1 MAVDS
6 PSIRSVLEELDSRGL
21 VQDTTDRELLAQRL
35 SSGPISVYHGIDPT
49 ASSLHL
55 GNLIGVLVLR
65 RFQEAG
71 HRPIA
76 LVGGAT
82 GLIGDPSGRSDE
94 RNLLDDETLTANLAG
109 IRGHLEK
116 LLDFDGLEWA
126 GITETENALLG
137 REVKWKAELVNNYEW
152 TRDLT
157 LIEFLR
163 DTGKHATVNQMAA
176 KHSVRSRMES
186 ETGISFTEF
195 TYMLL
200 QAYDYW
206 WLHTNLQCE
215 LQIGGSD
222 QWGNITAGVDL
233 IRRRSGVHVHGLTWP
248 LLTRSDGAKFGKTAE
263 GAVWL
268 DPERTS
274 PYRFHQ
280 YFIQIPDE
288 DVERSLLQFTML
300 PVTEIAELAEAHQ
313 RDPGQRKAQRT
324 LANEVTSLVH
334 GPGAA
339 AAAEKA
345 AGILFG
351 SPVDD
356 MDEAAF
362 EAVAA
367 EVPTSDVS
375 LTADDG
381 FDVASNSFDLVELL
395 ASTGLASSKGDA
407 RRGLSGG
414 SVYVNNERVPTE
426 ASTVTAERLLYGRY
440 LLLRRGKRRYH
451 LLHVESD

>member
-1 MAVDS
+1 M
-6 PSIRSVLEELDSRGL
+6 LEELESRGL
-21 VQDTTDRELLAQRL
+21 VHDTTDRELLARRL
-35 SSGPISVYHGIDPT
+35 NDSPIGVYHGIDPT

-82 GLIGDPSGRSDE
+82 GMVGDPSGRSDE
-94 RNLLDDETLTANLAG
+94 RNLLDDDTLAANLSG
-109 IRGHLEK
+109 IRVQLER
-116 LLDFDGLEWA
+116 LLDFDGD
-126 GITETENALLG
+126 
-137 REVKWKAELVNNYEW
+137 AELVNNYDW

-186 ETGISFTEF
+186 ESGISYTEF

-200 QAYDYW
+200 QAYDFW
-206 WLHTNLQCE
+206 WLHSHHQCE

-233 IRRRSGVHVHGLTWP
+233 IRRRSGVQAHGLTWP

-268 DPERTS
+268 DPDRTS

-280 YFIQIPDE
+280 YFVQVPDE

-300 PVTEIAELAEAHQ
+300 PVGDIAEVVEAHQ
-313 RDPGQRKAQRT
+313 GDPGRREAQRT

-339 AAAEKA
+339 AAADEA
-345 AGILFG
+345 ARILFG

-356 MDEAAF
+356 MDEAAL
-362 EAVAA
+362 ETVAE
-367 EVPTSDVS
+367 EVPTSDIS
-375 LTADDG
+375 LAGGGG
-381 FDVASNSFDLVELL
+381 FDAGSNSFDLVEML
-395 ASTGLASSKGDA
+395 AKTGLATSKGDA
-407 RRGLSGG
+407 RRGLSEG
-414 SVYVNNERVPTE
+414 SVYVNNVRVSGEDPTV
-426 ASTVTAERLLYGRY
+426 AVDRLLHGRY
-440 LLLRRGKRRYH
+440 LLLRRGKRRHH
-451 LLHVESD
+451 LLRVPDNESR

>member
-1 MAVDS
+1 M
-6 PSIRSVLEELDSRGL
+6 VLEELESRGL
-21 VQDTTDRELLAQRL
+21 VQDTTDRDLLARRL
-35 SSGPISVYHGIDPT
+35 SSGPVSVYHGIDPT

-82 GLIGDPSGRSDE
+82 GMVGDPSGRSDE
-94 RNLLDDETLTANLAG
+94 RNLLDDETLAANLSG
-109 IRGHLEK
+109 IRSQLEK
-116 LLDFDGLEWA
+116 LLDLDGE
-126 GITETENALLG
+126 
-137 REVKWKAELVNNYEW
+137 AELVNNYDW

-200 QAYDYW
+200 QAYDFW
-206 WLHTNLQCE
+206 WLHSHHDCE

-233 IRRRSGVHVHGLTWP
+233 IRRRSGAQVHGLTWP

-263 GAVWL
+263 GAIWL

-280 YFIQIPDE
+280 YFIQVPDE

-300 PVTEIAELAEAHQ
+300 PVAEIAEAVEAHQ
-313 RDPGQRKAQRT
+313 RDPGRREAQGI

-334 GPGAA
+334 GRPAA

-345 AGILFG
+345 ARILFG

-356 MDEAAF
+356 MDEAAL
-362 EAVAA
+362 EAIAA
-367 EVPTSDVS
+367 EVPTSDIP
-375 LTADDG
+375 DGG
-381 FDVASNSFDLVELL
+381 FDAASSSFDLVELL

-407 RRGLSGG
+407 RRGLAEG
-414 SVYVNNERVPTE
+414 SVYVNNQRVSGEDTE
-426 ASTVTAERLLYGRY
+426 VAADSLLHDRY

-451 LLHVESD
+451 LLRVESQ

>member
-1 MAVDS
+1 M
-6 PSIRSVLEELDSRGL
+6 LEELESRGL
-21 VQDTTDRELLAQRL
+21 VHDTTDRELLARRL
-35 SSGPISVYHGIDPT
+35 NDSPIGVYHGIDPT

-65 RFQEAG
+65 RFQEAD

-82 GLIGDPSGRSDE
+82 GMVGDPSGRSDE
-94 RNLLDDETLTANLAG
+94 RNLLDDDTLAANLSG
-109 IRGHLEK
+109 IRVQLER
-116 LLDFDGLEWA
+116 LLDFDGD
-126 GITETENALLG
+126 
-137 REVKWKAELVNNYEW
+137 AELVNNYDW

-186 ETGISFTEF
+186 ESGISYTEF

-200 QAYDYW
+200 QAYDFW
-206 WLHTNLQCE
+206 WLHSHHQCE

-233 IRRRSGVHVHGLTWP
+233 IRRRSGVQAHGLTWP

-268 DPERTS
+268 DPNRTS

-280 YFIQIPDE
+280 YFVQVPDE

-300 PVTEIAELAEAHQ
+300 PVGEITEVVEAHQ
-313 RDPGQRKAQRT
+313 SDPGRREAQRT

-334 GPGAA
+334 GPASA
-339 AAAEKA
+339 AAAEEA
-345 AGILFG
+345 ARILFG

-356 MDEAAF
+356 MDETALQT
-362 EAVAA
+362 VAD
-367 EVPTSDVS
+367 EVPTSEIS
-375 LTADDG
+375 LAGGGG
-381 FDVASNSFDLVELL
+381 FDAGSNSFDLVELL
-395 ASTGLASSKGDA
+395 ATTGLATSKGDA
-407 RRGLSGG
+407 RRGLSEG
-414 SVYVNNERVPTE
+414 SVYVNNVRASGE
-426 ASTVTAERLLYGRY
+426 APAVAADRLLHGRY
-440 LLLRRGKRRYH
+440 LLLRRGKRRHH
-451 LLHVESD
+451 LLRVPENESRG

>member
-1 MAVDS
+1 M
-6 PSIRSVLEELDSRGL
+6 LEELESRGL
-21 VQDTTDRELLAQRL
+21 VHDTTDRDLLAQRL
-35 SSGPISVYHGIDPT
+35 SGDQIAVYHGIDPT

-55 GNLIGVLVLR
+55 GNLIGGSGAAAVPR
-65 RFQEAG
+65 SRASA
-71 HRPIA
+71 HRP
-76 LVGGAT
+76 GGR
-82 GLIGDPSGRSDE
+82 GNRHGGRSQ
-94 RNLLDDETLTANLAG
+94 RAVRRAQSAG
-109 IRGHLEK
+109 RRHAGRQPVRAYEASLSSCWN
-116 LLDFDGLEWA
+116 FDGD
-126 GITETENALLG
+126 
-137 REVKWKAELVNNYEW
+137 AELVNNYDW

-233 IRRRSGVHVHGLTWP
+233 IRRRSGVQVHGLTWP

-280 YFIQIPDE
+280 YFVQVPDE
-288 DVERSLLQFTML
+288 DVERSLRQFTML
-300 PVTEIAELAEAHQ
+300 PVAEIAEVVEAHR
-313 RDPGQRKAQRT
+313 RDPGRREAQRT

-334 GPGAA
+334 GPAA
-339 AAAEKA
+339 AVAAEEA

-351 SPVDD
+351 SPVGD

-362 EAVAA
+362 EVVAA
-367 EVPTSDVS
+367 EVPTSNVS
-375 LTADDG
+375 LTPDDG
-381 FDVASNSFDLVELL
+381 FDAASNSFDLVELL

-407 RRGLSGG
+407 RRGLSEG
-414 SVYVNNERVPTE
+414 SVYVNNERVSGDAPMV
-426 ASTVTAERLLYGRY
+426 AADRLLHSRY
-440 LLLRRGKRRYH
+440 LLLRRGKRRHH
-451 LLHVESD
+451 LLRVRNP

>member
-1 MAVDS
+1 M
-6 PSIRSVLEELDSRGL
+6 LEELESRGL
-21 VQDTTDRELLAQRL
+21 VQDTTDRDLLAQRL
-35 SSGPISVYHGIDPT
+35 SSGPIGVYHGIDPT

-82 GLIGDPSGRSDE
+82 GMVGDPSGRSDE
-94 RNLLDDETLTANLAG
+94 RNLLDDETLISNLAG
-109 IRGHLEK
+109 IRGQLEK
-116 LLDFDGLEWA
+116 LLDFDGE
-126 GITETENALLG
+126 
-137 REVKWKAELVNNYEW
+137 AELVNNYDW

-200 QAYDYW
+200 QAYDFW
-206 WLHTNLQCE
+206 WLHANVQCE

-233 IRRRSGVHVHGLTWP
+233 IRRRSGTQAHGLTWP

-263 GAVWL
+263 GAIWL
-268 DPERTS
+268 DPDRTS
-274 PYRFHQ
+274 TYRFHQ
-280 YFIQIPDE
+280 YFVQIPDE

-300 PVTEIAELAEAHQ
+300 PVGEIAEVVEAHR
-313 RDPGQRKAQRT
+313 RDPGRREAQHT

-339 AAAEKA
+339 SAAEKA
-345 AGILFG
+345 ARILFG

-356 MDEAAF
+356 IDEPAL

-367 EVPTSDVS
+367 EVPTSDVP
-375 LTADDG
+375 DG
-381 FDVASNSFDLVELL
+381 AFDASSNSFNLVDLL

-407 RRGLSGG
+407 RRGLAEG
-414 SVYVNNERVPTE
+414 SVYVNNERVSGE
-426 ASTVTAERLLYGRY
+426 VTAVAGDRLLHGRY

-451 LLHVESD
+451 LLRVSQDKTPD

>member
-1 MAVDS
+1 MR
-6 PSIRSVLEELDSRGL
+6 SIRSVLEELESRGL
-21 VQDTTDRELLAQRL
+21 VQDTTDRDLLAHRL
-35 SSGPISVYHGIDPT
+35 SDGPVGVYHGIDPT

-82 GLIGDPSGRSDE
+82 GMVGDPSGRSDE
-94 RNLLDDETLTANLAG
+94 RNLLDDAILAANLAG
-109 IRGHLEK
+109 IRGQLET
-116 LLDFDGLEWA
+116 LLDFDGD
-126 GITETENALLG
+126 
-137 REVKWKAELVNNYEW
+137 AELVNNYDW

-200 QAYDYW
+200 QAYDFW
-206 WLHTNLQCE
+206 WLHAQHDCE

-233 IRRRSGVHVHGLTWP
+233 IRRRSGASAHGLTWP

-263 GAVWL
+263 GAIWL
-268 DPERTS
+268 DSDRTS

-300 PVTEIAELAEAHQ
+300 PVAEIADLVEAHKS
-313 RDPGQRKAQRT
+313 DPGRREAQRT

-334 GPGAA
+334 GPAA
-339 AAAEKA
+339 TAAAEEA
-345 AGILFG
+345 ARILFG
-351 SPVDD
+351 SPVHD
-356 MDEAAF
+356 MDEAAL

-367 EVPTSDVS
+367 EVPTSS
-375 LTADDG
+375 ISFAPEDG
-381 FDVASNSFDLVELL
+381 FDAESNSFDLVEVL

-407 RRGLSGG
+407 RRGVSEG
-414 SVYVNNERVPTE
+414 SVYVNNERVSGEAPTVD
-426 ASTVTAERLLYGRY
+426 AGSLLHGRY

-451 LLHVESD
+451 LLQIPEA

>member
-1 MAVDS
+1 
-6 PSIRSVLEELDSRGL
+6 VLHELESRGL
-21 VQDTTDRELLAQRL
+21 VQDTTDRDLLARRL
-35 SSGPISVYHGIDPT
+35 SEGSVGVYHGIDPT

-82 GLIGDPSGRSDE
+82 GMVGDPSGRSDE
-94 RNLLDDETLTANLAG
+94 RNLLDDDTLVANLSG
-109 IRGHLEK
+109 IRGQLEK
-116 LLDFDGLEWA
+116 LLDFDGD
-126 GITETENALLG
+126 
-137 REVKWKAELVNNYEW
+137 AELVNNYDW

-186 ETGISFTEF
+186 DSGISYTEF

-200 QAYDYW
+200 QAYDFW
-206 WLHTNLQCE
+206 WLHSHHQCD

-233 IRRRSGVHVHGLTWP
+233 IRRRSGAQAHGLTWP

-280 YFIQIPDE
+280 YFVQLPDE

-300 PVTEIAELAEAHQ
+300 PVAEIDELVAAH
-313 RDPGQRKAQRT
+313 RNDPGRREAQRS

-334 GPGAA
+334 GPAAA
-339 AAAEKA
+339 AAAEEA
-345 AGILFG
+345 ARILFG
-351 SPVDD
+351 SPVDE

-362 EAVAA
+362 EAVGS

-375 LTADDG
+375 LTTDGG
-381 FDVASNSFDLVELL
+381 FDAASNSFDLVELL

-407 RRGLSGG
+407 RRGLSEG
-414 SVYVNNERVPTE
+414 SVYVNNERVSADPPTVS
-426 ASTVTAERLLYGRY
+426 ADRLLHGRF

-451 LLHVESD
+451 LLRAVSQ

>member
-1 MAVDS
+1 M
-6 PSIRSVLEELDSRGL
+6 VLEELESRGL
-21 VQDTTDRELLAQRL
+21 VQDTTDRDLLAQRL
-35 SSGPISVYHGIDPT
+35 SSGSIGVYHGIDPT

-82 GLIGDPSGRSDE
+82 GMVGDPSGRSDE
-94 RNLLDDETLTANLAG
+94 RNLLDDETLVANLSG
-109 IRGHLEK
+109 IRGQLEK
-116 LLDFDGLEWA
+116 LLDFDGD
-126 GITETENALLG
+126 
-137 REVKWKAELVNNYEW
+137 AELVNNYDW

-186 ETGISFTEF
+186 ETGISYTEF

-200 QAYDYW
+200 QAYDFW
-206 WLHTNLQCE
+206 WLHSRQNCE

-233 IRRRSGVHVHGLTWP
+233 IRRRSGAQAHGLTWP

-280 YFIQIPDE
+280 YFVQVPDE

-300 PVTEIAELAEAHQ
+300 PVAEIADVFEAHQ
-313 RDPGQRKAQRT
+313 SDPGRREAQHI

-334 GPGAA
+334 GPAA
-339 AAAEKA
+339 AVAAEKA
-345 AGILFG
+345 ARILFG

-356 MDEAAF
+356 IDEAAL

-367 EVPTSDVS
+367 EVPTSDIP
-375 LTADDG
+375 DGG
-381 FDVASNSFDLVELL
+381 FDADSNTFDMVELL
-395 ASTGLASSKGDA
+395 ASTALASSKGDA
-407 RRGLSGG
+407 RRGLSEG
-414 SVYVNNERVPTE
+414 SVYVNNERVSGE
-426 ASTVTAERLLYGRY
+426 ENEVTASRLLHGRY

-451 LLHVESD
+451 LLRVKSQQNP

>member
-1 MAVDS
+1 M
-6 PSIRSVLEELDSRGL
+6 VLEELESRGL
-21 VQDTTDRELLAQRL
+21 VQDTTDRDLLAQRL
-35 SSGPISVYHGIDPT
+35 SSGPVAVYHGIDPT

-65 RFQEAG
+65 RFQQAG

-82 GLIGDPSGRSDE
+82 GMVGDPSGRSDE
-94 RNLLDDETLTANLAG
+94 RNLLDDQTLAANLSG
-109 IRGHLEK
+109 IRGQLEK
-116 LLDFDGLEWA
+116 LLDFDGD
-126 GITETENALLG
+126 
-137 REVKWKAELVNNYEW
+137 AELVNNYDW

-200 QAYDYW
+200 QAYDFW

-233 IRRRSGVHVHGLTWP
+233 IRRRSGAQAHGLTWP

-263 GAVWL
+263 GAIWL
-268 DPERTS
+268 DPDRTS

-280 YFIQIPDE
+280 YFVQIPDE

-300 PVTEIAELAEAHQ
+300 PAAEIAEVVEAHQ
-313 RDPGQRKAQRT
+313 RDPGRREAQHT
-324 LANEVTSLVH
+324 LANAVTTLVH

-339 AAAEKA
+339 IAAEKA
-345 AGILFG
+345 ARILFG

-356 MDEAAF
+356 IDEAAL

-367 EVPTSDVS
+367 EVPTSDIPEG
-375 LTADDG
+375 G
-381 FDVASNSFDLVELL
+381 FDAGSNSFDLVELL

-407 RRGLSGG
+407 RRGLSEG
-414 SVYVNNERVPTE
+414 SVYVNNERVSTE
-426 ASTVTAERLLYGRY
+426 ATAVGTDRLLHGRY
-440 LLLRRGKRRYH
+440 LLLRRGKRRHH
-451 LLHVESD
+451 LLRVESQQNP

>member
-1 MAVDS
+1 MLQE
-6 PSIRSVLEELDSRGL
+6 LESRGL
-21 VQDTTDRELLAQRL
+21 VQDTTDRGLLARRL
-35 SSGPISVYHGIDPT
+35 NNGSVGVYHGIDPT

-82 GLIGDPSGRSDE
+82 GMVGDPSGRSDE
-94 RNLLDDETLTANLAG
+94 RNLLDDDTLAANISG
-109 IRGHLEK
+109 IRAQLEK
-116 LLDFDGLEWA
+116 LLDFDGD
-126 GITETENALLG
+126 
-137 REVKWKAELVNNYEW
+137 AELVNNYEW

-186 ETGISFTEF
+186 DSGISYTEF

-200 QAYDYW
+200 QAYDFW
-206 WLHTNLQCE
+206 WLHSHHQCE

-233 IRRRSGVHVHGLTWP
+233 IRRRSGAQVHGLTWP

-280 YFIQIPDE
+280 YFVQLPDE

-300 PVTEIAELAEAHQ
+300 PVEDIYEIVRVNEV
-313 RDPGQRKAQRT
+313 DPGRRLAQRI
-324 LANEVTSLVH
+324 LANEVTAEVH
-334 GPGAA
+334 SPEAA
-339 AAAEKA
+339 IAADEA
-345 AGILFG
+345 AQILFG
-351 SPVDD
+351 SPVGD

-362 EAVAA
+362 ETVAD
-367 EVPTSDVS
+367 EVPTTDIS
-375 LTADDG
+375 LTSDGGYDAD
-381 FDVASNSFDLVELL
+381 SNSFDLVELL

-407 RRGLSGG
+407 RRGLAEG
-414 SVYVNNERVPTE
+414 SVYVNNERVSGE
-426 ASTVTAERLLYGRY
+426 APAVAADLLLHGRY
-440 LLLRRGKRRYH
+440 LLLRRGKRRHH
-451 LLHVESD
+451 LLRVGGNESPG

>member
-1 MAVDS
+1 M
-6 PSIRSVLEELDSRGL
+6 VLEELESRGL
-21 VQDTTDRELLAQRL
+21 VQDTTDRDLLARRL
-35 SSGPISVYHGIDPT
+35 SSDPVSVYHGIDPT

-82 GLIGDPSGRSDE
+82 GMVGDPSGRSDE
-94 RNLLDDETLTANLAG
+94 RNLLDDDTLVANLSG
-109 IRGHLEK
+109 IRSQLEK
-116 LLDFDGLEWA
+116 LLDLDGEA
-126 GITETENALLG
+126 Q
-137 REVKWKAELVNNYEW
+137 LVNNYDW

-200 QAYDYW
+200 QAYDFW
-206 WLHTNLQCE
+206 WLHSHLDCE

-233 IRRRSGVHVHGLTWP
+233 IRRRSGAQVHGLTWP

-268 DPERTS
+268 DPELTS

-288 DVERSLLQFTML
+288 DVERSLLQFTLL
-300 PVTEIAELAEAHQ
+300 PVAEIAELVAAHQ
-313 RDPGQRKAQRT
+313 GDPGRREAQHR

-334 GPGAA
+334 GSAAA
-339 AAAEKA
+339 AAAEE
-345 AGILFG
+345 AGRILFG
-351 SPVDD
+351 SPVGE
-356 MDEAAF
+356 MDESAF
-362 EAVAA
+362 EAVGA
-367 EVPTSDVS
+367 EVPTTELS
-375 LTADDG
+375 LTVECG
-381 FDVASNSFDLVELL
+381 FDAASNSFDLVELL
-395 ASTGLASSKGDA
+395 VATGLAGSKGDA
-407 RRGLSGG
+407 RRGLSEG
-414 SVYVNNERVPTE
+414 SVYVNNERVSPE
-426 ASTVTAERLLYGRY
+426 ESAVAADRLLHGRY

-451 LLHVESD
+451 LLRMPAS

>member
-1 MAVDS
+1 M
-6 PSIRSVLEELDSRGL
+6 LEELESRGL
-21 VQDTTDRELLAQRL
+21 VQDTTDRALLSRRL
-35 SSGPISVYHGIDPT
+35 NDSPVGVYHGIDPT

-82 GLIGDPSGRSDE
+82 GMVGDPSGRSDE
-94 RNLLDDETLTANLAG
+94 RNLLDDDTLAANLAG
-109 IRGHLEK
+109 IRAQLEK
-116 LLDFDGLEWA
+116 LLDFDGD
-126 GITETENALLG
+126 
-137 REVKWKAELVNNYEW
+137 AELVNNYDW

-186 ETGISFTEF
+186 ESGISYTEF

-200 QAYDYW
+200 QAYDFW
-206 WLHTNLQCE
+206 WLHSHQQCE

-233 IRRRSGVHVHGLTWP
+233 IRRRSGTQAHGLTWP

-280 YFIQIPDE
+280 YFVQVPDE

-300 PVTEIAELAEAHQ
+300 PVGEIAEVVEVHQGDSGRREA
-313 RDPGQRKAQRT
+313 QRK

-334 GPGAA
+334 GPAAA
-339 AAAEKA
+339 AAAEEA
-345 AGILFG
+345 ARILFG

-362 EAVAA
+362 ETVAD
-367 EVPTSDVS
+367 EVPTSDIT
-375 LTADDG
+375 LTADGG
-381 FDVASNSFDLVELL
+381 FDADSNSFDLVELL

-407 RRGLSGG
+407 RRGLSEG
-414 SVYVNNERVPTE
+414 SVYVNNKRVSGE
-426 ASTVTAERLLYGRY
+426 APAVDANRLLHGRY
-440 LLLRRGKRRYH
+440 LLLRRGKRRHH
-451 LLHVESD
+451 LLRVSENESPG

>member
-1 MAVDS
+1 M
-6 PSIRSVLEELDSRGL
+6 LEELESRGL
-21 VQDTTDRELLAQRL
+21 VQDTTDRDLLGQRL
-35 SSGPISVYHGIDPT
+35 SSGPIGVYHGIDPT

-82 GLIGDPSGRSDE
+82 GMVGDPSGRSDE
-94 RNLLDDETLTANLAG
+94 RNLLDDETLAANLSG
-109 IRGHLEK
+109 IRSQLEM
-116 LLDFDGLEWA
+116 LLD
-126 GITETENALLG
+126 LG
-137 REVKWKAELVNNYEW
+137 GDAELVNNYDW
-152 TRDLT
+152 TRNLT

-163 DTGKHATVNQMAA
+163 DTGKHATVSQMAA

-200 QAYDYW
+200 QAYDFW
-206 WLHTNLQCE
+206 WLHTHHQCE

-222 QWGNITAGVDL
+222 QWGNIAAGVDL
-233 IRRRSGVHVHGLTWP
+233 LRRRSGAQAHGLTWP

-268 DPERTS
+268 DPQRTS

-280 YFIQIPDE
+280 YFVQVADE

-300 PVTEIAELAEAHQ
+300 PVGDIAEVVEAHQ
-313 RDPGQRKAQRT
+313 RDPGRREAQHT

-339 AAAEKA
+339 VAAEKA
-345 AGILFG
+345 ARILFG
-351 SPVDD
+351 SPVGD
-356 MDEAAF
+356 MDEAAL
-362 EAVAA
+362 EAVSA
-367 EVPTSDVS
+367 EVPTSDIPEGV
-375 LTADDG
+375 
-381 FDVASNSFDLVELL
+381 FDAASNSFDLVELL
-395 ASTGLASSKGDA
+395 ATTGLASSKGDA
-407 RRGLSGG
+407 RRGLSEG
-414 SVYVNNERVPTE
+414 SVYVNNERVSGEE
-426 ASTVTAERLLYGRY
+426 AGVPADRLLHGRY
-440 LLLRRGKRRYH
+440 LLLRRGKRRHH
-451 LLHVESD
+451 LLRVQNP

>member
-1 MAVDS
+1 M
-6 PSIRSVLEELDSRGL
+6 RSVLEELHSRGL
-21 VQDTTDRELLAQRL
+21 VQDTTDRDLLARRL
-35 SSGPISVYHGIDPT
+35 GEGPIAVYHGIDPT

-55 GNLIGVLVLR
+55 GNLIGILVLR

-82 GLIGDPSGRSDE
+82 GMVGDPSGRSDE
-94 RNLLDDETLTANLAG
+94 RNLLDDDTLAANLSG
-109 IRGHLEK
+109 IRGQLEK
-116 LLDFDGLEWA
+116 LLDFDG
-126 GITETENALLG
+126 N
-137 REVKWKAELVNNYEW
+137 AELVNNYDW

-176 KHSVRSRMES
+176 KHSVRRRMES

-195 TYMLL
+195 AYMLL

-206 WLHTNLQCE
+206 WLHNNLRCE
-215 LQIGGSD
+215 LQVGGSD

-233 IRRRSGVHVHGLTWP
+233 IRRRCGAPVHGLTWP

-263 GAVWL
+263 GAIWL

-288 DVERSLLQFTML
+288 DAERSLLQFTML
-300 PVTEIAELAEAHQ
+300 SVPEIAELIDAHR
-313 RDPGQRKAQRT
+313 RDPGKREAQRT
-324 LANEVTSLVH
+324 LAHEATSLVH
-334 GPGAA
+334 GPAA
-339 AAAEKA
+339 ASAAAEA
-345 AGILFG
+345 ARILFG
-351 SPVDD
+351 SSVGG
-356 MDEAAF
+356 MDRAAF
-362 EAVAA
+362 EAVAG
-367 EVPTSDVS
+367 EVPTSTVA
-375 LTADDG
+375 LTPDSG
-381 FDVASNSFDLVELL
+381 FDAAANSFDLVGLL
-395 ASTGLASSKGDA
+395 AATGLASSKGDA
-407 RRGLSGG
+407 RRGLSEG
-414 SVYVNNERVPTE
+414 SVYVNNERVSAT
-426 ASTVTAERLLYGRY
+426 ASAVAADRLLHGRY

-451 LLHVESD
+451 LLQVENR

>member
-1 MAVDS
+1 M
-6 PSIRSVLEELDSRGL
+6 LDDLVSRGL
-21 VQDTTDRELLAQRL
+21 VQDTTDRDLLARRL
-35 SSGPISVYHGIDPT
+35 GDGPVGVYHGIDPT

-82 GLIGDPSGRSDE
+82 GMVGDPSGRSDE
-94 RNLLDDETLTANLAG
+94 RNLLDADTLATNVAG
-109 IRGHLEK
+109 IRGQLEK
-116 LLDFDGLEWA
+116 LLDFDGD
-126 GITETENALLG
+126 
-137 REVKWKAELVNNYEW
+137 AELVNNYDW

-186 ETGISFTEF
+186 DSGISYTEF

-200 QAYDYW
+200 QAYDFW
-206 WLHTNLQCE
+206 WLHTHRQCE

-233 IRRRSGVHVHGLTWP
+233 IRRRSGVQVHGLTWP

-268 DPERTS
+268 DPQRTS

-280 YFIQIPDE
+280 YFVQVADE
-288 DVERSLLQFTML
+288 DVEHRLLQFTML
-300 PVTEIAELAEAHQ
+300 PVAEIAELVEAH
-313 RDPGQRKAQRT
+313 RLDPGRREAQRT
-324 LANEVTSLVH
+324 LADEVTSLVH
-334 GPGAA
+334 GAGAA
-339 AAAEKA
+339 TAAADA
-345 AGILFG
+345 ARILFG
-351 SPVDD
+351 SPIED
-356 MDEAAF
+356 MDEAAL

-367 EVPTSDVS
+367 EVPTSEVS
-375 LTADDG
+375 LTSDAG
-381 FDVASNSFDLVELL
+381 FDADSNSFDLVELL
-395 ASTGLASSKGDA
+395 AATGLASSKGDA
-407 RRGLSGG
+407 RRGLSEG
-414 SVYVNNERVPTE
+414 SVYVNNQRAGSDAPAV
-426 ASTVTAERLLYGRY
+426 AADRLLHGRY
-440 LLLRRGKRRYH
+440 LLLRRGKRRHH
-451 LLHVESD
+451 LLRVPAE

>member
-1 MAVDS
+1 M
-6 PSIRSVLEELDSRGL
+6 LEELESRGL
-21 VQDTTDRELLAQRL
+21 VQDTTDRDLLARRL
-35 SSGPISVYHGIDPT
+35 SDGSVGVYHGIDPT

-65 RFQEAG
+65 RFQNAG

-82 GLIGDPSGRSDE
+82 GMVGDPSGRSDE
-94 RNLLDDETLTANLAG
+94 RNLLDADTLAANLSG
-109 IRGHLEK
+109 IRGQLEK
-116 LLDFDGLEWA
+116 LLDLDGD
-126 GITETENALLG
+126 
-137 REVKWKAELVNNYEW
+137 AELVNNYDW

-186 ETGISFTEF
+186 DSGISYTEF

-206 WLHTNLQCE
+206 WLHTNRHCE

-233 IRRRSGVHVHGLTWP
+233 IRRRSSAQAHGLTWP

-268 DPERTS
+268 DSERTS
-274 PYRFHQ
+274 SYRFHQ
-280 YFIQIPDE
+280 YFVQVADD
-288 DVERSLLQFTML
+288 DVGRSLLQFTML
-300 PVTEIAELAEAHQ
+300 PVAEIADLVDAHR
-313 RDPGQRKAQRT
+313 RDPGLRGAQRT

-334 GPGAA
+334 GPAAALAAEGAA
-339 AAAEKA
+339 Q
-345 AGILFG
+345 ILFG
-351 SPVDD
+351 SPVEDV
-356 MDEAAF
+356 DEAAF
-362 EAVAA
+362 EAIAA
-367 EVPTSDVS
+367 EVPTSEVALNPDN
-375 LTADDG
+375 G
-381 FDVASNSFDLVELL
+381 FDAAAGGFDMVELL
-395 ASTGLASSKGDA
+395 AATGLASSKGDA
-407 RRGLSGG
+407 RRGLSEG
-414 SVYVNNERVPTE
+414 SVYVNNQRVAGE
-426 ASTVTAERLLYGRY
+426 APRVGAERLLHGRY
-440 LLLRRGKRRYH
+440 LLLRRGKRRHH
-451 LLHVESD
+451 LLRIQPG

>member
-1 MAVDS
+1 M
-6 PSIRSVLEELDSRGL
+6 LEELEARGL
-21 VQDTTDRELLAQRL
+21 VQDTTDRDELVRRL
-35 SSGPISVYHGIDPT
+35 GSGPIGVYHGIDPT

-82 GLIGDPSGRSDE
+82 GMVGDPSGRAGE
-94 RNLLDDETLTANLAG
+94 RSLLDDDTLAANLAG
-109 IRGHLEK
+109 IRSQLEK
-116 LLDFDGLEWA
+116 LLDFDG
-126 GITETENALLG
+126 G
-137 REVKWKAELVNNYEW
+137 AELVNNYDW

-163 DTGKHATVNQMAA
+163 DVGKHATVNQMAA
-176 KHSVRSRMES
+176 KHSVRSRFES
-186 ETGISFTEF
+186 DSGISFTEF

-206 WLHTNLQCE
+206 WLHTHRQCE

-233 IRRRSGVHVHGLTWP
+233 IRRRAGTSVHGLTWP
-248 LLTRSDGAKFGKTAE
+248 LLTRADGAKFGKTAD

-268 DPERTS
+268 DPRQTS

-280 YFIQIPDE
+280 YFVQVADE
-288 DVERSLLQFTML
+288 DVASRLLEFTLL
-300 PVTEIAELAEAHQ
+300 PVSEIAELVEAHRQ
-313 RDPGQRKAQRT
+313 HPERRAAQHT
-324 LANEVTSLVH
+324 LANEVTTLVH
-334 GPGAA
+334 GRAAAGAA
-339 AAAEKA
+339 ENAAR
-345 AGILFG
+345 ILFG

-367 EVPTSDVS
+367 EVPTTDLI
-375 LTADDG
+375 LTPDGG
-381 FDVASNSFDLVELL
+381 FDPDASAFDLVTLL
-395 ASTGLASSKGDA
+395 ATTGLATSKGDA
-407 RRGLSGG
+407 RRGLSEG
-414 SVYVNNERVPTE
+414 SVYVNNRRVSAE
-426 ASTVTAERLLYGRY
+426 APAVSTDCLLRGRY
-440 LLLRRGKRRYH
+440 LLLRRGKRRHH
-451 LLHVESD
+451 LLRVPPVS

>member
-1 MAVDS
+1 M
-6 PSIRSVLEELDSRGL
+6 LEELEARGL
-21 VQDTTDRELLAQRL
+21 VQDTTDRDELVRRL
-35 SSGPISVYHGIDPT
+35 GSGPIGVYHGIDPT

-82 GLIGDPSGRSDE
+82 GMVGDPSGRAGE
-94 RNLLDDETLTANLAG
+94 RSLLDDDTLAANLAG
-109 IRGHLEK
+109 IRSQLEK
-116 LLDFDGLEWA
+116 LLDFDG
-126 GITETENALLG
+126 G
-137 REVKWKAELVNNYEW
+137 AELVNNYDW
-152 TRDLT
+152 TRDIT

-163 DTGKHATVNQMAA
+163 DVGKHATVNQMAA
-176 KHSVRSRMES
+176 KHSVRSRFES
-186 ETGISFTEF
+186 DSGISFTEF

-206 WLHTNLQCE
+206 WLHTHRQCE

-233 IRRRSGVHVHGLTWP
+233 IRRRAGTSVHGLTWP
-248 LLTRSDGAKFGKTAE
+248 LLTRADGAKFGKTAD

-268 DPERTS
+268 DPRQTS

-280 YFIQIPDE
+280 YFVQVADE
-288 DVERSLLQFTML
+288 DVASRLLEFTLL
-300 PVTEIAELAEAHQ
+300 PVSEIAELVEAHRQ
-313 RDPGQRKAQRT
+313 HPERRAAQHT
-324 LANEVTSLVH
+324 LANEVTTLIH
-334 GPGAA
+334 GRAAAGAA
-339 AAAEKA
+339 ENAAR
-345 AGILFG
+345 ILFG

-367 EVPTSDVS
+367 EVPTTDLI
-375 LTADDG
+375 LTPDGG
-381 FDVASNSFDLVELL
+381 FDPDASAFDLVTLL
-395 ASTGLASSKGDA
+395 ATTGLATSKGDA
-407 RRGLSGG
+407 RRGLSEG
-414 SVYVNNERVPTE
+414 SVYVNNRRVSAE
-426 ASTVTAERLLYGRY
+426 APAVSTDCLLRGRY
-440 LLLRRGKRRYH
+440 LLLRRGKRRHH
-451 LLHVESD
+451 LLRVPPVS

>member
-1 MAVDS
+1 M
-6 PSIRSVLEELDSRGL
+6 LEELESRGL
-21 VQDTTDRELLAQRL
+21 VQDTTDRDLLDKRL
-35 SSGPISVYHGIDPT
+35 GDGSVGVYHGIDPT

-82 GLIGDPSGRSDE
+82 GMVGDPSGRSDE
-94 RNLLDDETLTANLAG
+94 RNLLDDDILAANLAG
-109 IRGHLEK
+109 IRGQLEK
-116 LLDFDGLEWA
+116 LLDFDGH
-126 GITETENALLG
+126 
-137 REVKWKAELVNNYEW
+137 AELVNNYDW

-186 ETGISFTEF
+186 ESGISYTEF

-200 QAYDYW
+200 QAYDFW
-206 WLHTNLQCE
+206 WLHTHHHCD

-233 IRRRSGVHVHGLTWP
+233 IRRRTGTQAHGLTWP

-263 GAVWL
+263 GAIWL
-268 DPERTS
+268 DPQRTS

-280 YFIQIPDE
+280 YFIQVSDE
-288 DVERSLLQFTML
+288 DVERGLLQFTML
-300 PVTEIAELAEAHQ
+300 PVGEIAEVVEAHQ
-313 RDPGQRKAQRT
+313 RDPGRREAQGI

-334 GPGAA
+334 SRPAA
-339 AAAEKA
+339 AAAEQA
-345 AGILFG
+345 ARILFG

-356 MDEAAF
+356 IDEAALD
-362 EAVAA
+362 AVAA
-367 EVPTSDVS
+367 EVPTSDVP
-375 LTADDG
+375 DGG
-381 FDVASNSFDLVELL
+381 FDAASNSFDLVELL
-395 ASTGLASSKGDA
+395 TSTGLATSKGDA
-407 RRGLSGG
+407 RRGLSEG
-414 SVYVNNERVPTE
+414 SVYVNNERISGE
-426 ASTVTAERLLYGRY
+426 APAVAADRLLHSRY
-440 LLLRRGKRRYH
+440 LLLRRGKRRHH
-451 LLHVESD
+451 LVRVRGSESPG

>member
-1 MAVDS
+1 M
-6 PSIRSVLEELDSRGL
+6 LEELESRGL
-21 VQDTTDRELLAQRL
+21 VQDTTDRDLLAQRL
-35 SSGPISVYHGIDPT
+35 GGDPVAVYHGIDPT

-82 GLIGDPSGRSDE
+82 GMVGDPSGRSDE
-94 RNLLDDETLTANLAG
+94 RNLLDDETLAANLSG
-109 IRGHLEK
+109 IRGQLEQ
-116 LLDFDGLEWA
+116 LLDFDG
-126 GITETENALLG
+126 NAD
-137 REVKWKAELVNNYEW
+137 LVNNYDW

-300 PVTEIAELAEAHQ
+300 PVAEVAEVVEAHQ
-313 RDPGQRKAQRT
+313 RDPGQREAQRT
-324 LANEVTSLVH
+324 LASEVTSLVH
-334 GPGAA
+334 GPAA
-339 AAAEKA
+339 ATAAEEA

-351 SPVDD
+351 SPVDN

-362 EAVAA
+362 EALAA

-375 LTADDG
+375 LTPDDG
-381 FDVASNSFDLVELL
+381 FDAASNSFDLVELL

-407 RRGLSGG
+407 RRGLSEG
-414 SVYVNNERVPTE
+414 SVYVNNERV
-426 ASTVTAERLLYGRY
+426 STDVSAVAAERLLHGRY

-451 LLHVESD
+451 LLQVEND

>member
-1 MAVDS
+1 MR
-6 PSIRSVLEELDSRGL
+6 SIRSVLEELESRGL
-21 VQDTTDRELLAQRL
+21 VQDTTDRDLLAQRL
-35 SSGPISVYHGIDPT
+35 SRDQVAVYHGIDPT

-65 RFQEAG
+65 RFQEFG

-82 GLIGDPSGRSDE
+82 GMVGDPSGRSDE
-94 RNLLDDETLTANLAG
+94 RNLLNDETLAANLSG
-109 IRGHLEK
+109 IRGQLEK
-116 LLDFDGLEWA
+116 LLDFDG
-126 GITETENALLG
+126 N
-137 REVKWKAELVNNYEW
+137 AELVNNYDW

-200 QAYDYW
+200 QAYDFW
-206 WLHTNLQCE
+206 WLHSNLQCD

-233 IRRRSGVHVHGLTWP
+233 IRRRSGAQVHGLTWP

-263 GAVWL
+263 GAIWL
-268 DPERTS
+268 DPDRTS

-280 YFIQIPDE
+280 YFVQVPDE

-300 PVTEIAELAEAHQ
+300 AVAEIVELVEVHQ
-313 RDPGQRKAQRT
+313 RDPGKREAQRT

-334 GPGAA
+334 GPAIA
-339 AAAEKA
+339 AAAEEA

-356 MDEAAF
+356 IDEAAF

-367 EVPTSDVS
+367 EVPTSEVS
-375 LTADDG
+375 LAPDHG
-381 FDVASNSFDLVELL
+381 FDASSNSFDLVELL

-407 RRGLSGG
+407 RRGLSEG
-414 SVYVNNERVPTE
+414 SVYVNNERVSAE
-426 ASTVTAERLLYGRY
+426 ASEVAADRLLHGRY
-440 LLLRRGKRRYH
+440 LLLRRGKRRHH
-451 LLHVESD
+451 LLRIKSQ

>member
-1 MAVDS
+1 M
-6 PSIRSVLEELDSRGL
+6 RSVLVELESRSL

-35 SSGPISVYHGIDPT
+35 STGSVGVYHGIDPT

-82 GLIGDPSGRSDE
+82 GMVGDPSGRSDE
-94 RNLLDDETLTANLAG
+94 RNLLDDDTLAANLAG
-109 IRGHLEK
+109 IRGQLEK
-116 LLDFDGLEWA
+116 LLDFDGD
-126 GITETENALLG
+126 
-137 REVKWKAELVNNYEW
+137 AELVNNYDW

-186 ETGISFTEF
+186 ESGISYTEF

-206 WLHTNLQCE
+206 WLHTHHHCE

-233 IRRRSGVHVHGLTWP
+233 IRRRSGAQAHGLTWP

-263 GAVWL
+263 GAIWL

-280 YFIQIPDE
+280 YFVQVPDE

-300 PVTEIAELAEAHQ
+300 SVGEIAEVVEAHQ
-313 RDPGQRKAQRT
+313 GDPGRREAQRT

-334 GPGAA
+334 GPSAA
-339 AAAEKA
+339 VAAEEA
-345 AGILFG
+345 AKILFG
-351 SPVDD
+351 SPVGD
-356 MDEAAF
+356 MDEAAL
-362 EAVAA
+362 EAVAD
-367 EVPTSDVS
+367 EVPTSDIS
-375 LTADDG
+375 LTADGG
-381 FDVASNSFDLVELL
+381 FDAASNTFDLVELL
-395 ASTGLASSKGDA
+395 ASTGLATSKGDA
-407 RRGLSGG
+407 RRGLAEG
-414 SVYVNNERVPTE
+414 SVYVNNERVSGE
-426 ASTVTAERLLYGRY
+426 APAVAAKRLLHGRY
-440 LLLRRGKRRYH
+440 LLLRRGKRRHH
-451 LLHVESD
+451 LLRVNKNESPE

>member
-1 MAVDS
+1 MR
-6 PSIRSVLEELDSRGL
+6 SIRSVLEELESRGL
-21 VQDTTDRELLAQRL
+21 VQDTTDRDLLARRL
-35 SSGPISVYHGIDPT
+35 NDGSVGVYHGIDPT

-82 GLIGDPSGRSDE
+82 GMVGDPSGRSDE
-94 RNLLDDETLTANLAG
+94 RNLLDDDTLAANLLG
-109 IRGHLEK
+109 IRGQLEK
-116 LLDFDGLEWA
+116 LLDFDGD
-126 GITETENALLG
+126 
-137 REVKWKAELVNNYEW
+137 AELVNNYDW

-186 ETGISFTEF
+186 ESGISYTEF

-200 QAYDYW
+200 QAYDFW
-206 WLHTNLQCE
+206 WLHSHHQCE

-233 IRRRSGVHVHGLTWP
+233 IRRRSGAQAHGLTWP

-280 YFIQIPDE
+280 YFVQVPDE
-288 DVERSLLQFTML
+288 DVKRSLLQFTML
-300 PVTEIAELAEAHQ
+300 PVGEIDELVEAHQ
-313 RDPGQRKAQRT
+313 GDPGRREAQRT

-334 GPGAA
+334 GPAAA
-339 AAAEKA
+339 AAAEEA
-345 AGILFG
+345 ARILFG

-362 EAVAA
+362 ETVAD
-367 EVPTSDVS
+367 EVATSDLS
-375 LTADDG
+375 FTADSG
-381 FDVASNSFDLVELL
+381 FDAASNSFDLVELL
-395 ASTGLASSKGDA
+395 ASTGLATSKGDA
-407 RRGLSGG
+407 RRGLAEG
-414 SVYVNNERVPTE
+414 SVYVNNERVSGEDTDV
-426 ASTVTAERLLYGRY
+426 ASDRLLHGRY
-440 LLLRRGKRRYH
+440 LLLRRGKRRHH
-451 LLHVESD
+451 LLRVPKNESPE

>member
-1 MAVDS
+1 M
-6 PSIRSVLEELDSRGL
+6 RSVLEELESRGL
-21 VQDTTDRELLAQRL
+21 VQDTTDRNLLARRL
-35 SSGPISVYHGIDPT
+35 SDGPIGVYHGIDPT

-82 GLIGDPSGRSDE
+82 GMVGDPSGRSDE
-94 RNLLDDETLTANLAG
+94 RNLLDDDTLAANVAG
-109 IRGHLEK
+109 IRAQIEK
-116 LLDFDGLEWA
+116 LLDFDGFDWGGVVEA
-126 GITETENALLG
+126 ERGLLG
-137 REVKWKAELVNNYEW
+137 RTVKWRAELVNNYEW

-186 ETGISFTEF
+186 DTGISYTEF

-200 QAYDYW
+200 QAYDFW
-206 WLHTNLQCE
+206 WLHTHRQCE

-233 IRRRSGVHVHGLTWP
+233 IRRRTSAQAHGLTWP

-268 DPERTS
+268 DPGRTS
-274 PYRFHQ
+274 SYRFHQ
-280 YFIQIPDE
+280 YFVQVADE

-300 PVTEIAELAEAHQ
+300 PVGEIAEVVEAHQ
-313 RDPGQRKAQRT
+313 RDPGRREAQRR

-334 GPGAA
+334 SPFAA
-339 AAAEKA
+339 AAAEA
-345 AGILFG
+345 AARILFG

-367 EVPTSDVS
+367 EVPTSEIS
-375 LTADDG
+375 LTPDGG
-381 FDVASNSFDLVELL
+381 FDAASNSFDLVELL
-395 ASTGLASSKGDA
+395 ASTGLATSKGDA
-407 RRGLSGG
+407 RRGLSEG
-414 SVYVNNERVPTE
+414 SVYVNNQRVSGEDPTVP
-426 ASTVTAERLLYGRY
+426 ADRLLHGRY
-440 LLLRRGKRRYH
+440 LLLRRGKRRHH
-451 LLHVESD
+451 LLKVAE

>member
-1 MAVDS
+1 M
-6 PSIRSVLEELDSRGL
+6 RSVLVELESRGL
-21 VQDTTDRELLAQRL
+21 VQDTTDRDLLARRL
-35 SSGPISVYHGIDPT
+35 SDSPVGVYHGIDPT

-71 HRPIA
+71 HRPVA

-82 GLIGDPSGRSDE
+82 GMVGDPSGRSDE
-94 RNLLDDETLTANLAG
+94 RNLLDDDTLAANVSG
-109 IRGHLEK
+109 IRGQLEN
-116 LLDFDGLEWA
+116 LLDFDGE
-126 GITETENALLG
+126 
-137 REVKWKAELVNNYEW
+137 AELVNNYDW

-186 ETGISFTEF
+186 DTGISFTEF

-206 WLHTNLQCE
+206 WLHARHDCE

-233 IRRRSGVHVHGLTWP
+233 IRRRTGAQVHGLTWP

-280 YFIQIPDE
+280 YFVQVSDE
-288 DVERSLLQFTML
+288 DVERGLLQFTML
-300 PVTEIAELAEAHQ
+300 PAGEIAEVVEAHQ
-313 RDPGQRKAQRT
+313 GDPGRREAQRT

-334 GPGAA
+334 GSAAA
-339 AAAEKA
+339 AAAEEA
-345 AGILFG
+345 ARILFG

-362 EAVAA
+362 ETVAG
-367 EVPTSDVS
+367 EVPTTDIS
-375 LTADDG
+375 LTSGGG
-381 FDVASNSFDLVELL
+381 FDAASNSFDLVALL
-395 ASTGLASSKGDA
+395 ASTGLAASKGDA
-407 RRGLSGG
+407 RRGLSEG
-414 SVYVNNERVPTE
+414 SVYVNNQRVSGE
-426 ASTVTAERLLYGRY
+426 APNVPADRVLHGRY
-440 LLLRRGKRRYH
+440 LLLRRGKRRHH
-451 LLHVESD
+451 LLRVNKDESPE

>member
-1 MAVDS
+1 M
-6 PSIRSVLEELDSRGL
+6 LEELESRGL
-21 VQDTTDRELLAQRL
+21 VQDTTDRELLARRL
-35 SSGPISVYHGIDPT
+35 SDGPIAVYHGIDPT

-82 GLIGDPSGRSDE
+82 GMVGDPSGRSDE
-94 RNLLDDETLTANLAG
+94 RNLLDDATLAANLAG
-109 IRGHLEK
+109 IRSQLEK
-116 LLDFDGLEWA
+116 LLDFDGD
-126 GITETENALLG
+126 
-137 REVKWKAELVNNYEW
+137 AELVNNYDW

-186 ETGISFTEF
+186 ESGISYTEF

-200 QAYDYW
+200 QAYDFW
-206 WLHTNLQCE
+206 WLHTHRQCE

-233 IRRRSGVHVHGLTWP
+233 IRRRSGAQVHGLTWP

-300 PVTEIAELAEAHQ
+300 PVAEIAELVEAHQ
-313 RDPGQRKAQRT
+313 GEPGRREAQRT

-334 GPGAA
+334 GPAAA
-339 AAAEKA
+339 AAAEEA

-367 EVPTSDVS
+367 EVPTSNVS
-375 LTADDG
+375 FTPGDG
-381 FDVASNSFDLVELL
+381 FDTASNSFDLVELL
-395 ASTGLASSKGDA
+395 ASTGLAKSKGDA
-407 RRGLSGG
+407 RRGLSEG
-414 SVYVNNERVPTE
+414 SVYVNNERISGDEPAVG
-426 ASTVTAERLLYGRY
+426 ADRLVHGRY
-440 LLLRRGKRRYH
+440 LLLRRGKRRHH
-451 LLHVESD
+451 LLQVSQDKTPD

>member
-1 MAVDS
+1 M
-6 PSIRSVLEELDSRGL
+6 PNIRSVLEELQSRGL
-21 VQDTTDRELLAQRL
+21 VHDTTDRDLLARRL
-35 SSGPISVYHGIDPT
+35 SDGPVGVYHGIDPT

-82 GLIGDPSGRSDE
+82 GMVGDPSGRSDE
-94 RNLLDDETLTANLAG
+94 RNLLDDGTLAANLAG
-109 IRGHLEK
+109 IRAQLEA
-116 LLDFDGLEWA
+116 LLDFDG
-126 GITETENALLG
+126 G
-137 REVKWKAELVNNYEW
+137 AELVNNYDW
-152 TRDLT
+152 TESLT

-186 ETGISFTEF
+186 ESGISFTEF

-200 QAYDYW
+200 QAYDFW
-206 WLHTNLQCE
+206 WLHTHHRCE

-233 IRRRSGVHVHGLTWP
+233 IRRRSGAQAHGLTWP

-263 GAVWL
+263 GAIWL

-280 YFIQIPDE
+280 YFVQVPDD
-288 DVERSLLQFTML
+288 DVERSLLQFTLL
-300 PVTEIAELAEAHQ
+300 PVAEVAEVAEAH
-313 RDPGQRKAQRT
+313 RSDPGRREAQRV
-324 LANEVTSLVH
+324 LADEVTSLVH
-334 GPGAA
+334 GPTAA
-339 AAAEKA
+339 VAADQ
-345 AGILFG
+345 AGRILFG
-351 SPVDD
+351 SPIENA
-356 MDEAAF
+356 DEAAL

-367 EVPTSDVS
+367 EVPTSEVS
-375 LTADDG
+375 LPPDG
-381 FDVASNSFDLVELL
+381 YFELVELV
-395 ASTGLASSKGDA
+395 ASTGLASSKSDA
-407 RRGLSGG
+407 RRGLSEG
-414 SVYVNNERVPTE
+414 SVYVNNQRVSGEEPTLPVD
-426 ASTVTAERLLYGRY
+426 ALLHGRY

-451 LLHVESD
+451 LLKVIRQS

>member
-1 MAVDS
+1 MR
-6 PSIRSVLEELDSRGL
+6 SIRSVLEELESRGL

-35 SSGPISVYHGIDPT
+35 SNGPVGVYHGIDPT
-49 ASSLHL
+49 ANSLHL

-82 GLIGDPSGRSDE
+82 GMVGDPSGRSDE
-94 RNLLDDETLTANLAG
+94 RSLLDGETLAANLSG
-109 IRGHLEK
+109 IRGQLEK
-116 LLDFDGLEWA
+116 LLDFDG
-126 GITETENALLG
+126 N
-137 REVKWKAELVNNYEW
+137 AELVNNYDW

-200 QAYDYW
+200 QAYDFW
-206 WLHTNLQCE
+206 WLHTHHHCE

-233 IRRRSGVHVHGLTWP
+233 IRRRSAAHAHGLTWP

-263 GAVWL
+263 GAIWL
-268 DPERTS
+268 DPGRTS
-274 PYRFHQ
+274 TYRFHQ
-280 YFIQIPDE
+280 YFVQIPDD
-288 DVERSLLQFTML
+288 DVERSLLQFTLL
-300 PVTEIAELAEAHQ
+300 PVAEVAEVVEAHR
-313 RDPGQRKAQRT
+313 RDPERRAAQHT
-324 LANEVTSLVH
+324 LANEATSLVH

-339 AAAEKA
+339 GAAEKA
-345 AGILFG
+345 ARILFG
-351 SPVDD
+351 SPVDGI
-356 MDEAAF
+356 DEAAL

-367 EVPTSDVS
+367 EVPTSDIPEG
-375 LTADDG
+375 G
-381 FDVASNSFDLVELL
+381 FDADSNRFDLVELL

-407 RRGLSGG
+407 RRGLAEG
-414 SVYVNNERVPTE
+414 SVYVNNERV
-426 ASTVTAERLLYGRY
+426 STDETAVGADWLLHGRY
-440 LLLRRGKRRYH
+440 LLLRRGKRRHH
-451 LLHVESD
+451 LLRIEPRQNP

>member
-1 MAVDS
+1 MR
-6 PSIRSVLEELDSRGL
+6 SIRSVLEELESRGL
-21 VQDTTDRELLAQRL
+21 VQDTTDRDLLARRL
-35 SSGPISVYHGIDPT
+35 SDGPIGVYHGIDPT

-65 RFQEAG
+65 RFQKAG

-82 GLIGDPSGRSDE
+82 GMVGDPSGRSDE
-94 RNLLDDETLTANLAG
+94 RNLLDADTLAANVAG
-109 IRGHLEK
+109 IRGQLEK
-116 LLDFDGLEWA
+116 VLDFDGD
-126 GITETENALLG
+126 
-137 REVKWKAELVNNYEW
+137 AELVNNFDW
-152 TRDLT
+152 IRDLT

-186 ETGISFTEF
+186 DTGISYTEF

-200 QAYDYW
+200 QAYDFW
-206 WLHTNLQCE
+206 WLHTHRQCE

-233 IRRRSGVHVHGLTWP
+233 IRRRSSVQAHGLTWP

-274 PYRFHQ
+274 SYRFHQ
-280 YFIQIPDE
+280 YFVQVADE

-300 PVTEIAELAEAHQ
+300 PVREIAEVVEAHQ
-313 RDPGQRKAQRT
+313 RDPGHREAQRR

-334 GPGAA
+334 GQVAA
-339 AAAEKA
+339 AAAEA
-345 AGILFG
+345 AARILFG

-356 MDEAAF
+356 MDEVAIK
-362 EAVAA
+362 AVAA
-367 EVPTSDVS
+367 EVPTSDIS
-375 LTADDG
+375 LTPDGG
-381 FDVASNSFDLVELL
+381 FDAASNSFDLVELL
-395 ASTGLASSKGDA
+395 ASTGLATSKGDA
-407 RRGLSGG
+407 RRGLSEG
-414 SVYVNNERVPTE
+414 SVYVNNQRVSGEDPTV
-426 ASTVTAERLLYGRY
+426 AADRLLHGRY
-440 LLLRRGKRRYH
+440 LLLRRGKRRHH
-451 LLHVESD
+451 LLKVAEK

>member
-1 MAVDS
+1 M
-6 PSIRSVLEELDSRGL
+6 VLEELESRGL
-21 VQDTTDRELLAQRL
+21 VQDTTDRDLLARRL
-35 SSGPISVYHGIDPT
+35 SSGPVSVYHGIDPT

-82 GLIGDPSGRSDE
+82 GMVGDPSGRSDE
-94 RNLLDDETLTANLAG
+94 RNLLDDETLAANLSG
-109 IRGHLEK
+109 IRSQLEK
-116 LLDFDGLEWA
+116 LLDLDGEA
-126 GITETENALLG
+126 Q
-137 REVKWKAELVNNYEW
+137 LVNNYDW

-200 QAYDYW
+200 QAYDFW
-206 WLHTNLQCE
+206 WLHSHHDCE

-233 IRRRSGVHVHGLTWP
+233 IRRRSGVQVHGLTWP

-268 DPERTS
+268 DPELTS

-288 DVERSLLQFTML
+288 DVERSLFQFTLL
-300 PVTEIAELAEAHQ
+300 PVAEIAEVVEAHR
-313 RDPGQRKAQRT
+313 RDPGRRGAQRT

-334 GPGAA
+334 GPAA
-339 AAAEKA
+339 AVAAEEA

-367 EVPTSDVS
+367 EVPTSNVS

-381 FDVASNSFDLVELL
+381 FDAASNSFDLVELL

-407 RRGLSGG
+407 RRGLSEG
-414 SVYVNNERVPTE
+414 SVYVNNERVSAE
-426 ASTVTAERLLYGRY
+426 ASTVAADRLLFGRY

-451 LLHVESD
+451 LLRAQNP

>member
-1 MAVDS
+1 M
-6 PSIRSVLEELDSRGL
+6 LEELESRGL
-21 VQDTTDRELLAQRL
+21 VQDTTDRDLLARRL
-35 SSGPISVYHGIDPT
+35 NDRPVGVYHGIDPT

-82 GLIGDPSGRSDE
+82 GMVGDPSGRSDE
-94 RNLLDDETLTANLAG
+94 RNLLDDDTLAANLAG
-109 IRGHLEK
+109 IRGQLEQ
-116 LLDFDGLEWA
+116 LLDFA
-126 GITETENALLG
+126 GD
-137 REVKWKAELVNNYEW
+137 AELVNNYDW
-152 TRDLT
+152 TRGLT

-186 ETGISFTEF
+186 ESGISFTEF

-200 QAYDYW
+200 QAYDFW
-206 WLHTNLQCE
+206 WLHSHHQCE

-233 IRRRSGVHVHGLTWP
+233 IRRRSGAQAHGLTWP

-268 DPERTS
+268 DSERTS

-280 YFIQIPDE
+280 YFVQIPDE

-300 PVTEIAELAEAHQ
+300 PMREIAEVVEAHQ
-313 RDPGQRKAQRT
+313 GNPGRREAQRT

-334 GPGAA
+334 GPAAA
-339 AAAEKA
+339 AAAEEA
-345 AGILFG
+345 ARILFG

-356 MDEAAF
+356 IDEAAF
-362 EAVAA
+362 ETVAD
-367 EVPTSDVS
+367 EVPTSDIS
-375 LTADDG
+375 LTADGG
-381 FDVASNSFDLVELL
+381 FDASSNSFDLVELL
-395 ASTGLASSKGDA
+395 ASTGLATSKGDA
-407 RRGLSGG
+407 RRGLSEG
-414 SVYVNNERVPTE
+414 SVYVNNERVSGE
-426 ASTVTAERLLYGRY
+426 APAVAAQRLLHGRY
-440 LLLRRGKRRYH
+440 LLLRRGKRRHH
-451 LLHVESD
+451 LLRVRGNESPG

>member
-1 MAVDS
+1 M
-6 PSIRSVLEELDSRGL
+6 LEELESRGL
-21 VQDTTDRELLAQRL
+21 VQDTTDRDLLTQRL
-35 SSGPISVYHGIDPT
+35 SSGPVAVYHGIDPT

-82 GLIGDPSGRSDE
+82 GMVGDPSGRSDE
-94 RNLLDDETLTANLAG
+94 RNLLDYQILAANLSG
-109 IRGHLEK
+109 IRGQLEK
-116 LLDFDGLEWA
+116 LLDFDGD
-126 GITETENALLG
+126 
-137 REVKWKAELVNNYEW
+137 AELVNNYDW

-200 QAYDYW
+200 QAYDFW
-206 WLHTNLQCE
+206 WLHTNFQCE

-233 IRRRSGVHVHGLTWP
+233 IRRRCGAQVHGLTWP

-263 GAVWL
+263 GAIWL
-268 DPERTS
+268 DPDRTS

-280 YFIQIPDE
+280 YFVQIPDE

-300 PVTEIAELAEAHQ
+300 PVAEIAEVVEAHQ
-313 RDPGQRKAQRT
+313 RDPGRREAQHT

-334 GPGAA
+334 GPDAA
-339 AAAEKA
+339 VAAEKA
-345 AGILFG
+345 ARILFG

-356 MDEAAF
+356 IDEEAL

-367 EVPTSDVS
+367 EVPTSDI
-375 LTADDG
+375 TEGG
-381 FDVASNSFDLVELL
+381 FDAASNRFDLVELL

-407 RRGLSGG
+407 RRGLSEG
-414 SVYVNNERVPTE
+414 SVYVNNERV
-426 ASTVTAERLLYGRY
+426 STDETAVAADRLLHGRY
-440 LLLRRGKRRYH
+440 LLLRRGKRRHH
-451 LLHVESD
+451 LLRVESLQIP

>member
-1 MAVDS
+1 MR
-6 PSIRSVLEELDSRGL
+6 SIRSVLEELESRGL
-21 VQDTTDRELLAQRL
+21 VQDTTDRDLLAQRL
-35 SSGPISVYHGIDPT
+35 SSGPVAVYHGIDPT

-82 GLIGDPSGRSDE
+82 GMVGDPSGRSDE
-94 RNLLDDETLTANLAG
+94 RNLLDDQTLAANLSG
-109 IRGHLEK
+109 IRGQLEK
-116 LLDFDGLEWA
+116 LLDFDGD
-126 GITETENALLG
+126 
-137 REVKWKAELVNNYEW
+137 AELVNNYDW

-206 WLHTNLQCE
+206 WLHINLQCE

-233 IRRRSGVHVHGLTWP
+233 IRRRSGAQAHGLTWP

-263 GAVWL
+263 GAIWL
-268 DPERTS
+268 DPDRTS

-280 YFIQIPDE
+280 YFVQIPDE

-300 PVTEIAELAEAHQ
+300 PVAEIAEVVEAHQ
-313 RDPGQRKAQRT
+313 RDPGRREAQHT
-324 LANEVTSLVH
+324 LANEVTTMVH

-339 AAAEKA
+339 VAAEKA
-345 AGILFG
+345 AQILFG
-351 SPVDD
+351 SPVVDI
-356 MDEAAF
+356 DEAAL

-367 EVPTSDVS
+367 EVPTSDIPEG
-375 LTADDG
+375 G
-381 FDVASNSFDLVELL
+381 FDAASNTFDLVELL

-407 RRGLSGG
+407 RRGLSEG
-414 SVYVNNERVPTE
+414 SVYVNNERVSTE
-426 ASTVTAERLLYGRY
+426 ETAVVADRLLHGRY
-440 LLLRRGKRRYH
+440 LLLRRGKRRHH
-451 LLHVESD
+451 LLRVESQQNP